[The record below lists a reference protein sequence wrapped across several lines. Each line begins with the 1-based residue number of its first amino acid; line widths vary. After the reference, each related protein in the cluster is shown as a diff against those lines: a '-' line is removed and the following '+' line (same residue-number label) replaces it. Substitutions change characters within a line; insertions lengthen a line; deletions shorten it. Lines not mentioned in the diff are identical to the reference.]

1 MSVCVYVYIHVS
13 ICIYACV
20 YIYIHAFIYTLYMY
34 IHTYTHMYI
43 YMYIYARFCT
53 RTRKLHVIQI
63 HWGQLWL
70 CCILFPFVYVFP
82 GSFIFLHFLFD
93 WGTISLVWDSSNQP
107 WTAEFFKLF
116 RKHLIF
122 SFRKFQTLE
131 QLELAVGASPNAGGF
146 YLYYGLFSKTFGS
159 LEFIFNVRFKP
170 VKK

>member
-1 MSVCVYVYIHVS
+1 MCIYMCLYVYVRVYTYIYTHLYILY
-13 ICIYACV
+13 ICIY
-20 YIYIHAFIYTLYMY
+20 M
-34 IHTYTHMYI
+34 HMYI

-53 RTRKLHVIQI
+53 RTRKLRVIQI

-107 WTAEFFKLF
+107 WTDEFFKLF

-122 SFRKFQTLE
+122 SFRKFKTLE